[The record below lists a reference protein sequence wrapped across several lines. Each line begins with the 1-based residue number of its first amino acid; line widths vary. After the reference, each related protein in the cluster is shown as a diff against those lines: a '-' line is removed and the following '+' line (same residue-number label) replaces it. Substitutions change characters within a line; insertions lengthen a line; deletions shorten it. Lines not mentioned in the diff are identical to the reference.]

1 MATRS
6 LKARSR
12 TSSLVA
18 TDPVSVVVADLAE
31 VERRGPRKFA
41 DPAAWLVRSA
51 LERARPALPE
61 DVAVGVIGISE
72 VATRQ
77 TLRAVAA
84 DAAQGHSSPRRFVAA
99 GPGTVIGLGCVEF
112 GYTGPS
118 LLLTMPEAPG
128 RELAGVLAEDW
139 LASEPPAAGWVAI
152 VSYTVDAPSVHR
164 ATCHWV
170 AAAGN
175 RVSP

>member
-1 MATRS
+1 MRTTRS
-6 LKARSR
+6 PDSLPA
-12 TSSLVA
+12 SLVA
-18 TDPVSVVVADLAE
+18 GDPVSVVVADLGD

-51 LERARPALPE
+51 LERARPAGPAGG
-61 DVAVGVIGISE
+61 AVGVIGISE

-77 TLRAVAA
+77 TLLAVAA
-84 DAAQGHSSPRRFVAA
+84 DAALGHSSPRRFVAA
-99 GPGTVIGLGCVEF
+99 GPGTLIGLGCVEL

-139 LASEPPAAGWVAI
+139 LTSEPPAADSVAI
-152 VSYTVDAPSVHR
+152 VSYTVDAPDAHR

-170 AAAGN
+170 AAGA
-175 RVSP
+175 SA